1 MMTNPIL
8 ADLWEKSRAAL
19 KSQLEPRGPD
29 AVFLEGSIAEGFG
42 NERSDVDFV
51 AIVDSGLEPATMP
64 YILFIDGRRIEVRLL
79 SSHRLRH
86 ELGQVRAALGTGR
99 RAVAR
104 LSWNLLERC
113 QRFMGALPI
122 HNAALI
128 QALQAELG
136 HEALGEAV
144 ALWFDDFAR
153 QTGRYA
159 VAMLALGESDYA
171 RAWIKTAAFHAA
183 KSHVARLG
191 ERYMSPKWLS
201 LQLERAAVDPE
212 LVGRLWT
219 LLHAPHEDRE
229 ESDAV
234 AAGITLLREFGVKG
248 VSPAPEK
255 VLVGRGKGVTS
266 WQIGERVHIL
276 RGRDVFAL
284 DSEAAR
290 TWRAITFGTPCTTIA
305 SSNGG
310 VVAAERR
317 RALLADFSRAGLVSL
332 HWKGGGEIRARQRTT
347 SAPVARSP
355 LISIDGARLL
365 ADREASFQLLPM
377 PAERFVEAGLEMTW
391 ANIGLENAREDALG
405 ALKRGQWRV
414 LEYALQR
421 MVQTACMVTL
431 GAHGVTPQ
439 PPLEEA
445 TLDAIRLLRL
455 DDALIDGIREL
466 ERCSIGSEKDA
477 HNRLALADELAQR
490 LRSRGGEPQF
500 PASFDTAS
508 GWRGT
513 IHAAYDWVNLGAHL
527 DARFPQT
534 AHGGHGSAAE
544 AMDLLASSSA

>member
-1 MMTNPIL
+1 MLMTNPLL

-19 KSQLEPRGPD
+19 KAQLEQRAAD

-79 SSHRLRH
+79 SSQRLKR
-86 ELGQVRAALGTGR
+86 ELAQVRAALGKGR

-113 QRFMGALPI
+113 QRFMGASPI
-122 HNAALI
+122 HNPALI
-128 QALQAELG
+128 RALQAGLG
-136 HEALGEAV
+136 HEPLGLAV
-144 ALWFDDFAR
+144 ALWFEDFAR

-159 VAMLALGESDYA
+159 VAMLALGELDYA

-212 LVGRLWT
+212 RVRRLWA
-219 LLHAPHEDRE
+219 LLH
-229 ESDAV
+229 ESGADTDAV
-234 AAGITLLREFGVKG
+234 AAGIALIRDFGVRG
-248 VSPAPEK
+248 VSLSPEK
-255 VLVGRGKGVTS
+255 VLVASRPGVTT
-266 WQIGERVHIL
+266 WQIGERVHVL

-284 DSEAAR
+284 ADEAAR
-290 TWRAITFGTPCTTIA
+290 TWRSITFGRPCTTIA
-305 SSNGG
+305 GSAGG
-310 VVAAERR
+310 VVAADRR
-317 RALLADFSRAGLVSL
+317 RALLADFSRSGLVSL
-332 HWKGGGEIRARQRTT
+332 HWQGGGEIRARQRLT

-355 LISIDGARLL
+355 LISIDGARLS
-365 ADREASFQLLPM
+365 ADREASVQLLPM
-377 PAERFVEAGLEMTW
+377 PAQRFVEAGLEMTW

-445 TLDAIRLLRL
+445 TLEAIRLLQL
-455 DDALIDGIREL
+455 EDALVDGIREL
-466 ERCSIGSEKDA
+466 ETCSIGSEEDA
-477 HNRLALADELAQR
+477 RNRLELADELAQR

-513 IHAAYDWVNLGAHL
+513 IRVAYDWINLGAHL
-527 DARFPQT
+527 GARFPQT
-534 AHGGHGSAAE
+534 AHGGHGTAE
-544 AMDLLASSSA
+544 EARDLLASSSA

>member
-1 MMTNPIL
+1 MLMTDPLL

-19 KSQLEPRGPD
+19 KAQLEQRTAD

-51 AIVDSGLEPATMP
+51 AIVDRGLEPATMP

-79 SSHRLRH
+79 SSQRLKR
-86 ELGQVRAALGTGR
+86 ELAQVRAALGRGR

-122 HNAALI
+122 HNPALI
-128 QALQAELG
+128 RTLQAELG
-136 HEALGEAV
+136 HEPLGQAV
-144 ALWFDDFAR
+144 ALWFEDFAR
-153 QTGRYA
+153 QAGRYA
-159 VAMLALGESDYA
+159 VAMLALGELDYA

-183 KSHVARLG
+183 KSHAARLG

-212 LVGRLWT
+212 RVRRLWG
-219 LLHAPHEDRE
+219 LLH
-229 ESDAV
+229 ESGADTDPV
-234 AAGITLLREFGVKG
+234 MAGIALIGEFGVQG
-248 VSPAPEK
+248 VTLAPEQ
-255 VLVGRGKGVTS
+255 VLVGRGKGVTT
-266 WQIGERVHIL
+266 WQIGDRVHVL
-276 RGRDVFAL
+276 RGRDIFAL
-284 DSEAAR
+284 DGEAGR
-290 TWRAITFGTPCTTIA
+290 TWRSITFGTPCATIA
-305 SSNGG
+305 GSAGG
-310 VVAAERR
+310 VVDADRR
-317 RALLADFSRAGLVSL
+317 RALLADFSRSGLVSL
-332 HWKGGGEIRARQRTT
+332 HWKGGGEIRARQRLT

-355 LISIDGARLL
+355 LISIDGARLA
-365 ADREASFQLLPM
+365 ADRAASIQLLPM
-377 PAERFVEAGLEMTW
+377 PARRFVEAGLEMTW

-445 TLDAIRLLRL
+445 TLEAIRLLRL
-455 DDALIDGIREL
+455 DAALIDGIREL
-466 ERCSIGSEKDA
+466 ETCSIGSEEEA
-477 HNRLALADELAQR
+477 RRRLELADELAQR

-513 IHAAYDWVNLGAHL
+513 IRAAYDWINLGAHL

-534 AHGGHGSAAE
+534 AHGGHGTAE
-544 AMDLLASSSA
+544 EARDLLASSSA